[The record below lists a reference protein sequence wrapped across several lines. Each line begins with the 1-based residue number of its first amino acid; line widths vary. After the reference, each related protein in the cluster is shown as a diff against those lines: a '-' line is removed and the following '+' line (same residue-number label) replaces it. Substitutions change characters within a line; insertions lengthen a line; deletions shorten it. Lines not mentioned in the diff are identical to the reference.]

1 VIKTAEQKQIE
12 KKVSVIRNTSLIGE
26 LVDITLPVPT
36 VSEQDATTWDSPD
49 MIEQAIAGW
58 IKLGE
63 AKFTMNYLPITTH
76 DDLLEDVYDRATDLW
91 TFVFPTSGRAIQ
103 FSGFIKSP
111 EEKVPLKDGHQVT
124 VSISVQTKPV
134 RLKTVSAGLTTP
146 FISFKNQADE
156 SITNF
161 TPATPAAAYDDYSVI
176 CFSDDTGIK
185 ITPTAAAGTIYV
197 NDVQVTSGAASS
209 AITIATTSGP
219 VTNIPIVV
227 WESGKS
233 PKVYWVRAVKGAV
246 ASPT

>member
-1 VIKTAEQKQIE
+1 MIKTTEQKTIE
-12 KKVSVIRNTSLIGE
+12 AHVSVIRNTTLIGE
-26 LVDITLPVPT
+26 LVDVTLPIPDVQ
-36 VSEQDATTWDSPD
+36 EIDATTYDSPD
-49 MIEQAIAGW
+49 MIEQVIAGW

-63 AKFTMNYLPITTH
+63 AKFTMNYLPITSH
-76 DDLLEDVYDRATDLW
+76 DALLDDVYSRATDLW

-111 EEKVPLKDGHQVT
+111 EEKVPLKDGHQTT
-124 VSISVQTKPV
+124 VSVSVQTKPI
-134 RLKTVSAGLTTP
+134 RIKTVSAGLTTP

-161 TPATPAAAYDDYSVI
+161 TPATPDASYDDYSVI
-176 CFSDDTGIK
+176 SFSDDTGIK

-197 NDVQVTSGAASS
+197 NGTAVSSGAASS
-209 AITIATTSGP
+209 AITIGTAIGS

-227 WESGKS
+227 WESGKV
-233 PKVYWVRAVKGAV
+233 PKVYWVRVTHGTV